1 MVAIKM
7 LGKWP
12 SAVFNVNFEQ
22 ISHLFLVFLL
32 LTLNKYLLAGY
43 YVRRTNPE
51 YVSVT
56 EKVLTWS
63 FTTYVFKISLDK
75 LILLKLK
82 VAVQYKI

>member
-1 MVAIKM
+1 M
-7 LGKWP
+7 
-12 SAVFNVNFEQ
+12 NV
-22 ISHLFLVFLL
+22 
-32 LTLNKYLLAGY
+32 LTLNKFHTFFSVSIVDFSKYLLAGY
-43 YVRRTNPE
+43 YVRRVNTE